1 MMSTFM
7 GREIPPDPL
16 NGSPMDVFPAQD
28 LSRSFEL
35 LRERVAEASNIGL
48 FLDFDG
54 TISPIVLTPSSA
66 QLDPAIRTLLERLR
80 DLPNI
85 TVGVVSGRLLQDL
98 RSRTAIDGLIYVGN
112 HGLEIEAGEIRF
124 REPAAEALRRE
135 LKCVSLQLKLAL
147 DRVDGLEIE
156 DKGLTLSV
164 HYRKVHEDMQD
175 WVRDIALETAGKY
188 QSFRSQE
195 GKKVVEIR
203 PRLDWDKG
211 HAMMWLLKEVLPPST
226 LPIYIGDD
234 ATDEDVFGAIPQG
247 ITIRVGGVPATG
259 TRAHFVLPDV
269 QAVARF
275 LSWLT
280 HAKPN
285 ASAAN
290 AQWAGK

>member
-1 MMSTFM
+1 MSAFM

-16 NGSPMDVFPAQD
+16 NGRPVDVFPAQD
-28 LSRSFEL
+28 LSRSFET
-35 LRERVAEASNIGL
+35 LREPVSKASHIGL

-54 TISPIVLTPSSA
+54 TIAPIVSTPSSA
-66 QLDPAIRTLLERLR
+66 KLDPTVRTLLEQLKG
-80 DLPNI
+80 LPNI

-147 DRVDGLEIE
+147 DGVDGLEVE

-211 HAMMWLLKEVLPPST
+211 RAMRWLLKEVLPPSA

>member
-1 MMSTFM
+1 MSAFM